1 MINRVKQKLEDHFTL
16 LPNELFCGELSPKAI
31 GIFAYLCSKDDSWQF
46 YLKEI
51 KGHFN
56 IGLSS
61 LRSGIKEL
69 EDEKMLLKIRH
80 NNSKGKIYYEWILY
94 PTEEDLL
101 TVYGKPVHGK
111 TVCGKS
117 NVNNKDITNREL
129 NNKEPT
135 PRRENFKTFKERFI
149 KEHTDVKFFTEG
161 LGWVPSTAFK
171 INSRGLIINTISNK
185 IINKDEAYKIWDY
198 LYIEYLEREG
208 E

>member
-1 MINRVKQKLEDHFTL
+1 MINRVKQKLEEHFTM
-16 LPNELFCGELSPKAI
+16 LPNELFSGELSPKAI

-80 NNSKGKIYYEWILY
+80 NNSQGKIYYEWILY
-94 PTEEDLL
+94 PTENDLL

-117 NVNNKDITNREL
+117 NVNNKEPTNKEL
-129 NNKEPT
+129 SNKEPT
-135 PRRENFKTFKERFI
+135 LRGRDFKSFKKHFI
-149 KEHTDVKFFTEG
+149 EYKRGINFFTVG
-161 LGWVPSTAFK
+161 LGWEKDTAFR
-171 INSRGLIINTISNK
+171 IDSRGLILNTVSNRLLDK
-185 IINKDEAYKIWDY
+185 EEAYKVWNYWYEHRDE
-198 LYIEYLEREG
+198 L
-208 E
+208 